1 MLSAKVLTNAQ
12 QAEHYFSQD
21 NYYTSQEGFEHSAW
35 AGKGA
40 AALGLSGG
48 VHREQFM
55 ELLQGKVEGQQLGKM
70 VRNEQTGELE
80 RDHRPGVDMTFSA
93 PKSVSLLAEVAG
105 DERVRHAHDMAVLDA
120 LAYLERV
127 AAQARTTTGGV
138 TTREDTGNLV
148 AATFRHDTSR
158 ELDPNTH
165 THAVIMNVTKRADGK
180 WRSITNEE
188 LLGHIKAAGA
198 LYRSSL
204 AERVSGLGYEIERT
218 HPDGR
223 WEAKGF
229 TAEQLEHFSQRSG
242 QIEQALEGRGKNR
255 ATATTDEKQTAAL
268 DTRKAKKDVDR
279 GQLHAEWLSR
289 AKDVGIDWDA
299 IPRNKAPT
307 FARES
312 AAELYLRA
320 KEAVDYATKHLSER
334 QSSFAHKDLYR
345 AALEFGTGRTTVQ
358 AIDKAIREARKAGT
372 LIDTGAKMWTT
383 RDAVTAE
390 LRMVDALQRSTGN
403 AAAIAKSSA
412 VQSKI
417 AGAEKRLLKDGTIK
431 HGLNAGQQDAAKLI
445 LGSTDRYVGVQG
457 YAGTGKTTM
466 LNVVRAVA
474 EAQGYT
480 VRGMAQSASAAETL
494 QGETAIQSQTLESF
508 LLERR
513 REREKAAKQQ
523 ERPASARDASKPTS
537 RDVMGNR
544 YLEIP
549 GSMFRQRQLLVARG
563 TIGNSLA
570 LAAVD
575 KLRAMRPEGI
585 LAKAVHSHAFA
596 TAKGMVKW
604 ERANT
609 TDHVLYRAA
618 DLASAAKGLF
628 RREEATAPKKEL
640 WVVDEASLLG
650 QRDVDRLM
658 SEAERAGAKVAFV
671 GDTRQLSAVSAGKPF
686 EVLQAR
692 GGMQTAH
699 MTDIHRQTTDQLKQA
714 VTSIIERRE
723 RDAFAKLEDN
733 LVEQK
738 DNDGLIARIVADVR
752 QDVAQEIKSAMDGK
766 APAKDTLIITALNA
780 DRQAING
787 GVRQALKEDG
797 VIAGPAREAEVL
809 VNRALTKAQASHVET
824 YRDGDVV
831 RFGRDYK
838 SLGVTSGQY
847 ARVTSVEAH
856 RGVVQLET
864 DAGAIEWRPPK
875 QSKVE
880 VYRAETRE
888 LQTGDKIRF
897 TRNDK
902 DRGLNNGDV
911 AYVKAIDGHKA
922 IVQVKG
928 KTTTLDLRQTK
939 HWDYAYASTIHASQG
954 KTVDATAFHIRGQ
967 SGAVFGNRAWY
978 VGATRARDEL
988 RIYTDDKEAALKA
1001 VGREQHKASA
1011 LEAIRQG
1018 REQQREHARGYSR

>member
-21 NYYTSQEGFEHSAW
+21 NYYTSEEGFEHSAW

-55 ELLQGKVEGQQLGKM
+55 ELLQGKVEGQELGKM
-70 VRNEQTGELE
+70 VRNEQTGALE

-105 DERVRHAHDMAVLDA
+105 DERVQQAHDMAVMDA

-127 AAQARTTTGGV
+127 AAQARTTTGGI

-165 THAVIMNVTKRADGK
+165 THAVIMNITKRADGK
-180 WRSITNEE
+180 WRSVTNEE

-198 LYRSSL
+198 MYRASL

-218 HPDGR
+218 HSDGR
-223 WEAKGF
+223 WEVKGF
-229 TAEQLEHFSQRSG
+229 TKTQLDHFSQRSG
-242 QIEQALEGRGKNR
+242 QIEQALEARGKTR

-268 DTRKAKKDVDR
+268 DTRKAKKEVDR
-279 GQLHAEWLSR
+279 GHLHEEWLSR
-289 AKDVGIDWDA
+289 AKDVEIDWDA

-312 AAELYLRA
+312 SAELYLRA
-320 KEAVDYATKHLSER
+320 KEAVEYATQHLSER

-345 AALEFGTGRTTVQ
+345 AALEAGIGRTTVQ
-358 AIDKAIREARKAGT
+358 AIDKAIKEARKTGT
-372 LIDTGAKMWTT
+372 LIDTGNKTWTT
-383 RDAVTAE
+383 RGAVTAE
-390 LRMVDALQRSTGN
+390 LRMVDALQRSKGN
-403 AAAIAKSSA
+403 AATIAKSSA

-466 LNVVRAVA
+466 LSVVKAVA
-474 EAQGYT
+474 EDQGYQ
-480 VRGMAQSASAAETL
+480 VIGLAQSASAAETL
-494 QGETAIQSQTLESF
+494 QSETGIKSQTIAGW
-508 LLERR
+508 LLAQRKVEER
-513 REREKAAKQQ
+513 KQN
-523 ERPASARDASKPTS
+523 EPLPRVDRNSKKPVS

-563 TIGNSLA
+563 TIGNSLT

-585 LAKAVHSHAFA
+585 LAKAAHSHAFE

-609 TDHVLYRAA
+609 TDHVLYRTAE
-618 DLASAAKGLF
+618 LASKVTGLF
-628 RREEATAPKKEL
+628 QQPGKGEAASKKL
-640 WVVDEASLLG
+640 IVVDEASLAS
-650 QRDVDRLM
+650 QKDVNRLM
-658 SEAERAGAKVAFV
+658 AEAEKLGAKVVFT
-671 GDTRQLSAVSAGKPF
+671 GDSRQLSAVSAGKPF
-686 EVLQAR
+686 ELLQER
-692 GGMQTAH
+692 GMQTAH
-699 MTDIHRQTTDQLKQA
+699 MTEIHRQTTDPLKQA
-714 VTSIIERRE
+714 VASIIERRE
-723 RDAFAKLEDN
+723 QDAFQKLEDN
-733 LVEQK
+733 LVELR
-738 DNDGLIARIVADVR
+738 DNDRLTARIVADVR
-752 QDVAQEIKSAMDGK
+752 QDVAQEIRAAMDGK
-766 APAKDTLIITALNA
+766 EPPKDTLIITALNA

-797 VIAGPAREAEVL
+797 VIAGPARDAEVL
-809 VNRALTKAQASHVET
+809 VNRALTKAQSSHVET
-824 YRDGDVV
+824 YQNGDVV

-838 SLGVTSGQY
+838 SLGVTTGQY
-847 ARVTSVEAH
+847 ARVTGVDAQ
-856 RGVVQLET
+856 RGVVQLQT

-911 AYVKAIDGHKA
+911 GYVKAIDGHKA

-978 VGATRARDEL
+978 VGATRARHEL
-988 RIYTDDKEAALKA
+988 RIYTDDKDAALKA
-1001 VGREQHKASA
+1001 VGREQHKTSA
-1011 LEAIRQG
+1011 LEAIGQG
-1018 REQQREHARGYSR
+1018 REQQREGAARGYSR